1 MGILQ
6 ARILEW
12 VAIPF
17 YRGSSQPRDFNP
29 GLLDCRQILYCPSH
43 WGRLTSAVRFPSNT
57 TDSYQP
63 TEAGLQDSSSP
74 QSSDFWENCRHAA
87 GREAGQGGWLS
98 GPWGYA
104 YLMRMMTEG
113 V

>member
-17 YRGSSQPRDFNP
+17 YRGSSQPMDFNP